1 MIECQVVQWSFM
13 SAFSLGALV
22 GMIVG
27 IIIEKLMK

>member
-1 MIECQVVQWSFM
+1 M